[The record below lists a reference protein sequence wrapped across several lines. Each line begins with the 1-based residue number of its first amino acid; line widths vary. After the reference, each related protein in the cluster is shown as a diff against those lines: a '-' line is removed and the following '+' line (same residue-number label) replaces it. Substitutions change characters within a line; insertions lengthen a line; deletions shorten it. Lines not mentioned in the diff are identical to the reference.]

1 MEKHSIWKPA
11 LRSWLCPPFTPIVL
25 LQEAGRQCRT
35 SFTADAE
42 SLLKNTLE
50 TCRKGATSK
59 RFPHPVFLLVLTAV
73 LSSAV
78 GCEKKQE
85 RPQAGPPEVL
95 VTEVAQKDVPIFG
108 EWVATLN
115 GPVNADITP
124 KVQGYLLTQNYQN
137 GASVNKGQLLF
148 EIDPRPFAASLE
160 QAKADV
166 ARAQA
171 NLDRTNNDVVRDTP
185 LAAQNAIPQKQLDN
199 DLSAQAAAKAQV
211 VAMQAQQQVAELNL
225 GWTKIYSPV
234 DGVAGVANSQIGDLV
249 GTTTKM
255 TTVSQV
261 DPIWAYFNIA
271 ETDYLANA
279 AKISHVL
286 RSGAIKSGVSAEF
299 ITADDKSYPFRGE
312 IIFVNRQIT
321 AGTGTIQLAAAFPN
335 KNAFLRPG
343 GFGRIRIRTGDHKNA
358 MLVPE
363 KAVIQ
368 VQTDYQIVVITP
380 DNRAEF
386 RPVKVGDRVGGN
398 WVITD
403 GLKPGEKVVVEG
415 YSKVQQAAQNPEF
428 AKAGVPVTTKPYRSS
443 SEAPENN

>member
-1 MEKHSIWKPA
+1 MEKHPSWK
-11 LRSWLCPPFTPIVL
+11 RLCDPVL
-25 LQEAGRQCRT
+25 EKYGR
-35 SFTADAE
+35 
-42 SLLKNTLE
+42 
-50 TCRKGATSK
+50 GATSK
-59 RFPHPVFLLVLTAV
+59 RFALPVFLLVLTAV
-73 LSSAV
+73 LSSVV
-78 GCEKKQE
+78 GCAKKQE
-85 RPQAGPPEVL
+85 KPQAGPPEVL
-95 VTEVAQKDVPIFG
+95 VTEVTQKDVAIFE

-115 GPVNADITP
+115 GPINADITP

-137 GASVNKGQLLF
+137 GGLVKKGQLLF
-148 EIDPRPFAASLE
+148 EIDPRPFAASLD

-185 LAAQNAIPQKQLDN
+185 LAAQSAIPQKQLDN

-225 GWTKIYSPV
+225 GWTKVYSPV

-249 GTTTKM
+249 GTSTKM

-271 ETDYLANA
+271 ESDYLANA
-279 AKISHVL
+279 AKISQVL
-286 RSGAIKSGVSAEF
+286 RSGAIKSGVAVEF
-299 ITADDKSYPFRGE
+299 ITADDKPYPFKGE

-321 AGTGTIQLAAAFPN
+321 AGTGTIQLAAAFAN
-335 KNAFLRPG
+335 RDAILRPG
-343 GFGRIRIRTGDHKNA
+343 GFGRVRIRTGDRKNA
-358 MLVPE
+358 MLVPQ

-368 VQTDYQIVVITP
+368 VQTDYQVVVITP
-380 DNRAEF
+380 ENRAEF
-386 RPVKVGDRVGGN
+386 RPVKVGDRVGGD

-415 YSKVQQAAQNPEF
+415 YSKVQLAAQNPEF
-428 AKAGVPVTTKPYRSS
+428 AKAGVPVTAKPYLSA
-443 SEAPENN
+443 SEAPANN

>member
-1 MEKHSIWKPA
+1 M
-11 LRSWLCPPFTPIVL
+11 
-25 LQEAGRQCRT
+25 
-35 SFTADAE
+35 ADAE
-42 SLLKNTLE
+42 SVVKNILKTG
-50 TCRKGATSK
+50 RKVAASK
-59 RFPHPVFLLVLTAV
+59 WFLPPASLLVLTAV

-78 GCEKKQE
+78 SCEKKQE
-85 RPQAGPPEVL
+85 RPQPGPPEVV
-95 VTEVAQKDVPIFG
+95 VTEVTQKDVAIFG

-137 GASVNKGQLLF
+137 GAFVKKGQLLF
-148 EIDPRPFAASLE
+148 EIDPRPFVASLD

-199 DLSAQAAAKAQV
+199 DLSAQAATKAQV

-225 GWTKIYSPV
+225 GWTKVHSPV
-234 DGVAGVANSQIGDLV
+234 EGVAGVANSQIGDLV
-249 GTTTKM
+249 GTNTKM

-271 ETDYLANA
+271 ESDYLANA
-279 AKISHVL
+279 AKISQIL
-286 RSGAIKSGVSAEF
+286 RGGTIKSGISVEF
-299 ITADDKSYPFRGE
+299 ITADEKPYPLKGE

-321 AGTGTIQLAAAFPN
+321 AGTGTIQLAATFPN
-335 KNAFLRPG
+335 RDAILRPG
-343 GFGRIRIRTGDHKNA
+343 GFGRVRIRTGDHKNA
-358 MLVPE
+358 LLVPQ

-368 VQTDYQIVVITP
+368 VQTDYQVVVITP

-386 RPVKVGDRVGGN
+386 RPVKVGDRVGGD

-428 AKAGVPVTTKPYRSS
+428 AKAGVPVTAKPYLSPS
-443 SEAPENN
+443 APENN